1 MLYYFF
7 SGSNWSHLGWWLIIQ
22 AEKRNKRNNEMDF
35 HFPTP
40 RAWLNLC
47 SALDGAFCFQSTIEA
62 KWHLRLRVKR
72 NFPLNDALLLQSVD
86 SSWTMTHNSSQKQ
99 NKTKQIK
106 TKQRM
111 NEWIKGTFPY
121 FDSTGAWYYVR
132 LWRAQGQGK
141 FPALWRIQFGWTY
154 LRLWIL
160 HFAFIRCSKVHKVT
174 SNSFAADL
182 GNKQSWSYGLF
193 WRHKSWVYS

>member
-22 AEKRNKRNNEMDF
+22 AEKRNKLNHEMDF
-35 HFPTP
+35 HFP
-40 RAWLNLC
+40 
-47 SALDGAFCFQSTIEA
+47 A

-86 SSWTMTHNSSQKQ
+86 PSEAILDTVQAKNKTKQ
-99 NKTKQIK
+99 NKTKS
-106 TKQRM
+106 
-111 NEWIKGTFPY
+111 EWIKGTFPY